1 MALLPERIKQAIQ
14 EKGKAEEL
22 IEVVMDLGRPPE
34 LRFSNSPAITL
45 PEAVT
50 NEEIEKISNNV
61 GGFTSENRA
70 GIEKTLH
77 RISAIRNRHG
87 QIIGLTCRVGRTMTG
102 TVELFKDLFES
113 GKSILLL
120 GPPGCG
126 KTTRLR
132 ETAQIFADELK
143 KRVIIVDTSNEI
155 GGHGDIPHP
164 SIGRA
169 RRMPV
174 IDPAQQHKVMIEAV
188 ENHTPEVIVIDEIST
203 EEEAQAAQTIAERG
217 VILVATA
224 HGRDLDSLVQN
235 PSLSNLVGGSQ
246 IVTLSDEEAKR
257 RKSQKSIVERA
268 RDATFA
274 VVVELIS
281 HNSIVVH
288 HDVNTAV
295 DQILRAGAPLNAQV
309 RQANAPMPE
318 KKAAPVQVKSKYS
331 SEKPLHIYPYAVSH
345 GQIYAVIKAFNL
357 PAILVD
363 TIDEANLVIAL
374 EDYANPGAKIR
385 KLASV
390 LNLQLETIQNNNFAE
405 IRKAIT
411 NALDCPVEDLTEDL
425 EMQIGLEEALKGVDI
440 FRKTG
445 APIELSPRKAHVRKA
460 QLEIIAQSGFHAEI
474 IGNGLEQR
482 IKLSS

>member
-1 MALLPERIKQAIQ
+1 MQLFPERISNAIKNQ
-14 EKGKAEEL
+14 GKAEEL
-22 IEVVMDLGRPPE
+22 VEVVMDLGRPPE
-34 LRFSNSPAITL
+34 LRFSSSQPVIL
-45 PEAVT
+45 EEVVT
-50 NEEIEKISNNV
+50 AEEIEHLSNNV

-77 RISAIRNRHG
+77 RISAIRNRHSV
-87 QIIGLTCRVGRTMTG
+87 IIGLTCRVGRTMTG

-164 SIGRA
+164 SIGRS

-203 EEEAQAAQTIAERG
+203 EEEALAAQTIAERG
-217 VILVATA
+217 VILIATA

-235 PSLSNLVGGSQ
+235 PTLSNLVGGMQ
-246 IVTLSDEEAKR
+246 VVTLSDEEAKK
-257 RKSQKSIVERA
+257 RKSQKSILERA
-268 RDATFA
+268 KDATFGI
-274 VVVELIS
+274 VVELIS

-288 HDVNTAV
+288 HDVNHAV
-295 DQILRAGAPLNAQV
+295 DQILRAGAPLNAEV
-309 RQANAPMPE
+309 RHSNAPIPE
-318 KKAAPVQVKSKYS
+318 KKATPVSKSKYS
-331 SEKPLHIYPYAVSH
+331 PEKPLHIYPYAVSH

-357 PAILVD
+357 PAVLVD
-363 TIDEANLVIAL
+363 VIDESNLVIAL

-390 LNLQLETIQNNNFAE
+390 LNLQLETIQNNNFNE

-411 NALDCPVEDLTEDL
+411 NATECQIEELNEDL
-425 EMQIGLEEALKGVDI
+425 ELQIGLEEALKAIDI
-440 FRKTG
+440 LRANGK
-445 APIELSPRKAHVRKA
+445 PIELSPRKAHVRKA
-460 QLEIIAQSGFHAEI
+460 QQEIIAQSGFHTDLV
-474 IGNGLEQR
+474 GNGLEQR
-482 IKLSS
+482 IRLSS